1 MLFQSHKLFAFQLS
15 QIECAQLLTVLST
28 NHSFAHTSV
37 TAQLLWTL
45 LNSFH
50 FVGLD
55 SSLLIVLETD
65 LFNFNSLFLIYLLF
79 STSWENLSTNWFGC
93 VTSHLFILFNVAE
106 WPNPVNF
113 RVLFC
118 SGCHVCVVFRWMMVG
133 PGCARAGAG
142 SFPRFHGG
150 MEALPVLLQTHMG
163 LSWGFQGCPC
173 APNHCITFQV
183 LLEIFLV
190 LTHWSSCQW
199 FPLVQECASDIPSVM
214 GMLKIPPDGE
224 SCSDR

>member
-15 QIECAQLLTVLST
+15 QIECAQLLTVVST

-65 LFNFNSLFLIYLLF
+65 LLNFNSLFLIYLFF

-113 RVLFC
+113 RALILLRLSCLC
-118 SGCHVCVVFRWMMVG
+118 SFQVNDGGTRLCQGWCRLLPQVPWRDGGSACSVTDTHGPALGVPRLSMCPKPLHNFPSPLGNLPDLDPLKQLPVV
-133 PGCARAGAG
+133 PTGAG
-142 SFPRFHGG
+142 MCIRYSQCHGQAENPPR
-150 MEALPVLLQTHMG
+150 
-163 LSWGFQGCPC
+163 WGE
-173 APNHCITFQV
+173 
-183 LLEIFLV
+183 L
-190 LTHWSSCQW
+190 
-199 FPLVQECASDIPSVM
+199 
-214 GMLKIPPDGE
+214 
-224 SCSDR
+224 

>member
-15 QIECAQLLTVLST
+15 QIECAQLLTVVST

-65 LFNFNSLFLIYLLF
+65 LFNFNSLFLIYLFF

-113 RVLFC
+113 RALILLRLSCLCSFQVNWWWDQAVPGLVQAPSPGSMEGWRLCLFC
-118 SGCHVCVVFRWMMVG
+118 YRHTWACPGDSKVVHV
-133 PGCARAGAG
+133 P
-142 SFPRFHGG
+142 
-150 MEALPVLLQTHMG
+150 QTT
-163 LSWGFQGCPC
+163 
-173 APNHCITFQV
+173 A
-183 LLEIFLV
+183 
-190 LTHWSSCQW
+190 
-199 FPLVQECASDIPSVM
+199 
-214 GMLKIPPDGE
+214 
-224 SCSDR
+224 